1 MKNIKNVI
9 FILLSSF
16 LISGFVSSYFEITKN
31 LEIFNNI
38 YREINTYYVDPVD
51 PGELM
56 HSTIDTMLKRL
67 DPYTKYIPESEIED
81 FRFQTTGDYGG
92 IGATI
97 RKVDKHVVI
106 YEPYKGF
113 PADKAGLV
121 MGDKLLEIDEEE
133 LIDSSTEDVSELLK
147 GTPGTDVNVKVV
159 KNNGEI
165 KMVKIKREKI
175 HVSSVPYAGFVG
187 PNIGYVKLN
196 RFTKNCTQE
205 VEEAIQ
211 KLEKDE
217 KLTSIILDLR
227 SNPGGLLNESIKLT
241 NLFIAQNETV
251 VTTNGKNA
259 EWKKNYKTKLA
270 PKYANLPIIVLVNGA
285 SASASEIVAG
295 AIQDLDR
302 GVVVGNKTYGKGLVQ
317 QSRKLSY
324 NSRLKVTV
332 AKYYTPSGRCIQD
345 VSKTKNYNSYLD
357 NEDSVDSLRNKF
369 FTKKKRIVYDGGG
382 IDPDVKIEPKNYPDV
397 LIGLIRDNHIFK
409 FGNTIINNLPE
420 YNSVNDFSLT
430 DEVYQKFTD
439 YLNNVNFE
447 FESYSDDIIAM
458 LESSLD
464 ELEKEGLTTD
474 NISESINTLKV
485 DIKSGKKEDINLHK
499 EIIKNH
505 LSANLIARFFYHAG
519 KIEYGLK
526 DDPYILEALSILNNE
541 TEYNEILTPRT
552 ISFEKK

>member
-1 MKNIKNVI
+1 MKNKKNII
-9 FILLSSF
+9 FILLASF

-97 RKVDKHVVI
+97 RKVDTHVVI

-121 MGDKLLEIDEEE
+121 MGDKLLEIDDQE
-133 LIDSSTEDVSELLK
+133 LINSSTENVSDLLK
-147 GTPGTDVNVKVV
+147 GTPGTSVNVKVMR
-159 KNNGEI
+159 NNGEI
-165 KMVKIKREKI
+165 KIAQITREKI
-175 HVSSVPYAGFVG
+175 HVSSVPYAGFLDQ
-187 PNIGYVKLN
+187 NIGYVKLN

-211 KLEKDE
+211 KLEAQE
-217 KLTSIILDLR
+217 KLKSIILDLR

-241 NLFIAQNETV
+241 NLFIPQNETV
-251 VTTNGKNA
+251 VTTNGKNT
-259 EWKKNYKTKLA
+259 EWKKDYKTKLL
-270 PKYANLPIIVLVNGA
+270 PKYENLPIIVLVNGA

-302 GVVVGNKTYGKGLVQ
+302 GVIIGNKTYGKGLVQ

-345 VSKTKNYNSYLD
+345 ASKTKKYNSYLESG
-357 NEDSVDSLRNKF
+357 NSVDSLRNKF

-382 IDPDVKIEPKNYPDV
+382 IDPDIKIEPKEYPDI

-409 FGNTIINNLPE
+409 FGNTVVNNLPQ
-420 YNSVNDFSLT
+420 YNSVNNFSLT
-430 DEVYQKFTD
+430 DEIYQEFIN
-439 YLNNVNFE
+439 YLNSNEFE
-447 FESYSDDIIAM
+447 FASYSDDIIEM
-458 LESSLD
+458 LESSLS
-464 ELEKEGLTTD
+464 ELEKEGFKLD
-474 NISESINTLKV
+474 KINENINKLKADV
-485 DIKSGKKEDINLHK
+485 KSQKKEDLNVHE

-505 LSANLIARFFYHAG
+505 LSANLITRSFYQAG
-519 KIEYGLK
+519 KIEYSLK

-541 TEYNEILTPRT
+541 KEYNEILTPST
-552 ISFEKK
+552 ISFKK

>member
-1 MKNIKNVI
+1 MKNKKNII
-9 FILLSSF
+9 FILLASF

-97 RKVDKHVVI
+97 RKVDTHVVI

-121 MGDKLLEIDEEE
+121 MGDKLLEIDDQE
-133 LIDSSTEDVSELLK
+133 LINSSTENVSDLLK
-147 GTPGTDVNVKVV
+147 GTPGTSVNVKVM

-165 KMVKIKREKI
+165 KIAQITREKI
-175 HVSSVPYAGFVG
+175 HVSSVPYAGFLDQ
-187 PNIGYVKLN
+187 NIGYVKLN

-211 KLEKDE
+211 KLEAQE
-217 KLTSIILDLR
+217 KLKSIILDLR

-241 NLFIAQNETV
+241 NLFIPQNETV
-251 VTTNGKNA
+251 VTTNGKNT
-259 EWKKNYKTKLA
+259 EWKKDYKTKLP
-270 PKYANLPIIVLVNGA
+270 PKYENLPIIVLVNGA

-302 GVVVGNKTYGKGLVQ
+302 GVIIGNKTYGKGLVQ

-345 VSKTKNYNSYLD
+345 AGKTKKYNSYLESG
-357 NEDSVDSLRNKF
+357 NSVDSLRNKF

-382 IDPDVKIEPKNYPDV
+382 IDPDIKIEPKEYPDI

-409 FGNTIINNLPE
+409 FGNTVVNNLPQ
-420 YNSVNDFSLT
+420 YNSVNNFSLT
-430 DEVYQKFTD
+430 DEIYQEFIN
-439 YLNNVNFE
+439 YLNGNEFE
-447 FESYSDDIIAM
+447 FASYSDDIIEM
-458 LESSLD
+458 LESSLS
-464 ELEKEGLTTD
+464 ELEKEGFKLD
-474 NISESINTLKV
+474 KINENINRLKADV
-485 DIKSGKKEDINLHK
+485 KSQKKEDLNVHE

-505 LSANLIARFFYHAG
+505 LSANLITRSFYQAG
-519 KIEYGLK
+519 KIEYSLK

-541 TEYNEILTPRT
+541 KEYNEILTPST
-552 ISFEKK
+552 ISFKK